1 MTLIH
6 HDFYRGR
13 RVLVTGGLGFI
24 GSNLARAL
32 ANLDADVRQQSA
44 MDFLVKDR
52 DLESGVT
59 VAAQGGT

>member
-1 MTLIH
+1 LTLIH

-13 RVLVTGGLGFI
+13 RVLVTGLGFI